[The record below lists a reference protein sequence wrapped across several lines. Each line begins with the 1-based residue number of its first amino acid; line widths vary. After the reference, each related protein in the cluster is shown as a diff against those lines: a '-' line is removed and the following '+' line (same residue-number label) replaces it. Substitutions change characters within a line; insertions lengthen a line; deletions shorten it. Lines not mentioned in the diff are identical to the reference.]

1 MRFVQLAFT
10 AGGVVFAAAVAHADV
25 STETHD
31 LNQDG
36 VVTFEEM
43 LEYHPAGIDRTQEFI
58 DRHRIIFDGADTN
71 GDGVVD
77 ASENQGIGAGKTK
90 VKGAKKS

>member
-1 MRFVQLAFT
+1 MRLVQLAII
-10 AGGVVFAAAVAHADV
+10 AGSVVFAATMVLADV

-43 LEYHPAGIDRTQEFI
+43 LEYHPAGIDRTQAFI

-77 ASENQGIGAGKTK
+77 ASENQGGGARKTK
-90 VKGAKKS
+90 VKGTKKS

>member
-1 MRFVQLAFT
+1 MRPNQLILS
-10 AGGVVFAAAVAHADV
+10 AGALALWASAGHADV

-31 LNQDG
+31 LNRDG

-43 LEYHPAGIDRTQEFI
+43 IEYHPASVERTQAALE
-58 DRHRIIFDGADTN
+58 RHRRIFDGADTN

-77 ASENQGIGAGKTK
+77 QSENQGGGTGKP
-90 VKGAKKS
+90 KSKDTEKS